1 MLNPI
6 TFGEKHLESND
17 FATLVIPPG
26 GERALQVSLVLTVI
40 GPDRPGLVESLAQI
54 VADHGGNWLES
65 RMAHLEGQFAGLLR
79 VRVPPA
85 KVAPLRASLLALE
98 DDGIRIVLTES
109 AAPIPDPASP
119 LVSLELV
126 GHDRPGIVREIATA
140 LAVRG
145 INVEEFESRC
155 TSAPMSGEALFHARA
170 ELRVPEGQ
178 TLEEVRA
185 TLEKIANELMV
196 DVTLEA
202 SA

>member
-1 MLNPI
+1 M
-6 TFGEKHLESND
+6 
-17 FATLVIPPG
+17 
-26 GERALQVSLVLTVI
+26 QVSLVLTVI
-40 GPDRPGLVESLAQI
+40 GPDRPGLVELLAQI
-54 VADHGGNWLES
+54 VASHGGNWLES

-79 VRVPPA
+79 VQLPGTGVEE
-85 KVAPLRASLLALE
+85 LRNALLDLE
-98 DDGIRIVLTES
+98 DDGVRVVLSES
-109 AAPIPDPASP
+109 AAAAGASTAP
-119 LVSLELV
+119 RVSLELI
-126 GHDRPGIVREIATA
+126 GQDRPGIVREISAA

-170 ELRVPEGQ
+170 QLRVPDGQ

-196 DVTLEA
+196 DVTLEP